1 MICCCVDKG
10 TKKALNHS
18 TLTVTPSHWSTNFS
32 LCPPSVPKWGGFCED
47 NFPASDVLSQREND
61 QFWWRIQNWK
71 KLARVFIGSR
81 LAGSQPTW
89 RACVDA
95 TLIRLSMEGAEQLPE
110 WLRAPRQR
118 RNKMAAI
125 VHFLPNSASVTSR
138 IEQFEHLTG
147 SSGSRLA
154 SSTRTM
160 LGSSSSMSMRPLS
173 VPVPCSQRFS
183 ATESR
188 QGIHFDDTSS
198 ESESPSKDFLLLLC
212 WLFCQNWIFHLDQ
225 FCLQI
230 QEWWTIINH
239 FFDGDPW
246 HFTTYKLM
254 KSSDNFFCKNE
265 ILSRARSHN
274 LMIDVSWGERG
285 SLECQD
291 LRDFQWFLRS
301 HGYSIDNVGGFI
313 DLEFELL
320 FKKEASDSKERYY
333 LFHWYW
339 INLQLV
345 WNSIISAHHL
355 SKELWLSNLAAI
367 YCSFVK
373 LIFGHRHCDI
383 FLEKVQLCNKK

>member
-1 MICCCVDKG
+1 
-10 TKKALNHS
+10 
-18 TLTVTPSHWSTNFS
+18 
-32 LCPPSVPKWGGFCED
+32 
-47 NFPASDVLSQREND
+47 
-61 QFWWRIQNWK
+61 
-71 KLARVFIGSR
+71 
-81 LAGSQPTW
+81 
-89 RACVDA
+89 
-95 TLIRLSMEGAEQLPE
+95 MEELPE
-110 WLRAPRQR
+110 WLRAPRPR
-118 RNKMAAI
+118 RSTKSNMAALSLI
-125 VHFLPNSASVTSR
+125 HFLPSSASVTSR

-254 KSSDNFFCKNE
+254 KSSDNFFLQKWNTVKGKVPQSDDRCVLRREGKSGM
-265 ILSRARSHN
+265 SRFEGFS
-274 LMIDVSWGERG
+274 MIS
-285 SLECQD
+285 Q
-291 LRDFQWFLRS
+291 
-301 HGYSIDNVGGFI
+301 IP
-313 DLEFELL
+313 
-320 FKKEASDSKERYY
+320 
-333 LFHWYW
+333 W
-339 INLQLV
+339 IFDWQ
-345 WNSIISAHHL
+345 
-355 SKELWLSNLAAI
+355 
-367 YCSFVK
+367 C
-373 LIFGHRHCDI
+373 
-383 FLEKVQLCNKK
+383 